1 MDTVVET
8 EELTKQ
14 FGPVR
19 AVDSLD
25 LKIAAGEVFG
35 LLGPNGAGKTT
46 TLRLILGLLRPD
58 AGRACLWGEA
68 VRPGAPV
75 LRRVGAVVERPAFYP
90 YLSGRDNLAVLAAAH
105 GLGRGGSGA
114 VAEALRRVR
123 LDDAA
128 HRRVGGYSTGMRQRL
143 ALAAALLG
151 DPHLL
156 VLDEPTSGLDP
167 EGIAELRESIVDL
180 QRAGTTLLLSSHL
193 LAEVEQ
199 VCATVAII
207 HRGRRVVQ
215 APLRELI
222 GPADRQLVRFATSAD
237 VDRAAVILGTAGFP
251 IVDRAINEA
260 PAIVVSADDPQAV
273 LRLLSGADLFPLEVR
288 PQTQTLESVF
298 LGLVGEGA
306 VEKTAASP
314 GKSRPRSGVSA

>member
-8 EELTKQ
+8 EKLTKR
-14 FGPVR
+14 FGRVR
-19 AVDSLD
+19 AVDGLN
-25 LKIAAGEVFG
+25 LTVTAGEVFG

-46 TLRLILGLLRPD
+46 TLRLLLGLVRPG
-58 AGRACLWGEA
+58 AGRASLWGEE

-90 YLSGRDNLAVLAAAH
+90 YLSGCDNLAVLAAAH
-105 GLGRGGSGA
+105 GLGRGRRGA
-114 VAEALRRVR
+114 VAEALRRAH

-128 HRRVGGYSTGMRQRL
+128 DRRVGGYSAGMRQRL

-167 EGIAELRESIVDL
+167 PGIAELRALIVDL
-180 QRAGTTLLLSSHL
+180 QRAGVTLLLSSHL

-207 HRGRRVVQ
+207 HRGRLVAQ
-215 APLRELI
+215 APTRELI
-222 GPADRQLVRFATSAD
+222 GPANRQLVRFASSAD
-237 VDRAAVILGTAGFP
+237 ADRAAAILGAGGFP
-251 IVDRAINEA
+251 IVA
-260 PAIVVSADDPQAV
+260 PAANGAPSIVVSAGDPQAI
-273 LRLLSGADLFPLEVR
+273 LRSLSGADLFPLEVR

-298 LGLVGEGA
+298 LALVGEEA
-306 VEKTAASP
+306 VEGRAASP
-314 GKSRPRSGVSA
+314 VKRRPRFGISA